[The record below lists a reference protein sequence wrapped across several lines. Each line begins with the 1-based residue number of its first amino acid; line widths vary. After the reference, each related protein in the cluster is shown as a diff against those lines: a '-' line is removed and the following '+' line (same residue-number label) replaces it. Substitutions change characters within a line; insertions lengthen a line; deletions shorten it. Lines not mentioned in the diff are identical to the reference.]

1 MRLHRMY
8 RVVPLLAFSILVVS
22 CSRHE
27 APEADVAASRA
38 ADAPAAPAMEEAAS
52 GDYAAAAA
60 LPQKNLEPPAMQG
73 PGVDPSQVASDV
85 ATQVDPQRRF
95 IRTAQAQFQ
104 VKDVY
109 RTALAIEDE
118 VASQG
123 GFVVDNDITSQ
134 VQRVLSRPLGEGK
147 RLELTEYSLHGALT
161 VRVPSERTQA
171 FLRAVAA
178 QMEFL
183 DQRTFN
189 ARDAQFDLLRQQ
201 LASQRAQD
209 EQRELGDAVQAGG
222 KLGDKTDAI
231 QSRGAARATR
241 DEALIAQKEFED
253 RVTFSTITLSLRQD
267 AQMRRAER
275 VDVDAVFRDNG
286 PSFFSRLGE
295 SLAVGWRAALDIVI
309 ALAAMWPLWLVV
321 VAAVLGWRRWRA
333 KHPRPA
339 A

>member
-1 MRLHRMY
+1 MRTNRMS
-8 RVVPLLAFSILVVS
+8 RAAFPLIVLLLAAS

-27 APEADVAASRA
+27 RA
-38 ADAPAAPAMEEAAS
+38 ADADATAESAPAMGESAAV
-52 GDYAAAAA
+52 AAAVA
-60 LPQKNLEPPAMQG
+60 PQNREAPMLQG

-85 ATQVDPQRRF
+85 ATQVDPRRRF

-123 GFVVDNDITSQ
+123 GFVVDNEISSQ
-134 VQRVLSRPLGEGK
+134 VQRVLSRPLAPGK
-147 RLELTEYSLHGALT
+147 RLELTEYSLQGQLT

-178 QMEFL
+178 HMEFL
-183 DQRTFN
+183 DRRSFS

-209 EQRELGDAVQAGG
+209 EQRELGDAAQAGG
-222 KLGDKTDAI
+222 KLADRTDAI

-253 RVTFSTITLSLRQD
+253 RVAFSTITLSLRQD
-267 AQMRRAER
+267 AQVRRAER

-286 PSFFSRLGE
+286 PGFFSRLGE

-309 ALAAMWPLWLVV
+309 ALAALWPLWLTV
-321 VAAVLGWRRWRA
+321 VAAGVAWRRWR
-333 KHPRPA
+333 KTHPRPA
-339 A
+339 AS

>member
-1 MRLHRMY
+1 MRTNRMS
-8 RVVPLLAFSILVVS
+8 RAAFPLIVLLLAAS

-27 APEADVAASRA
+27 RA
-38 ADAPAAPAMEEAAS
+38 ADADAIAESAPAMGESAAV
-52 GDYAAAAA
+52 AAAVEVA
-60 LPQKNLEPPAMQG
+60 PQNREAPMLQG

-85 ATQVDPQRRF
+85 ATQVDPRRRF

-123 GFVVDNDITSQ
+123 GFVVDNEISSQ
-134 VQRVLSRPLGEGK
+134 VQRVLSRPLAPGK
-147 RLELTEYSLHGALT
+147 RLELTEYSLQGQLT

-183 DQRTFN
+183 DRRSFS

-209 EQRELGDAVQAGG
+209 EQRELGDAVQSGG
-222 KLGDKTDAI
+222 KLADRTDAI

-253 RVTFSTITLSLRQD
+253 RVAFSTITLSLRQD
-267 AQMRRAER
+267 AQVRRAER

-286 PSFFSRLGE
+286 PGFFSRLGE
-295 SLAVGWRAALDIVI
+295 SLSVGWRAALDIVI
-309 ALAAMWPLWLVV
+309 ALAALWPLWLTV
-321 VAAVLGWRRWRA
+321 VAAGVAWRRWR
-333 KHPRPA
+333 KTHPRPTA
-339 A
+339 S

>member
-1 MRLHRMY
+1 MRTNRMS
-8 RVVPLLAFSILVVS
+8 RAAFPLIVLLLAAS

-27 APEADVAASRA
+27 RA
-38 ADAPAAPAMEEAAS
+38 ADADATAESAPAMGESAAV
-52 GDYAAAAA
+52 AAAVA
-60 LPQKNLEPPAMQG
+60 PQNREAPMLQG

-85 ATQVDPQRRF
+85 ATQVDPRRRF

-123 GFVVDNDITSQ
+123 GFVVDNEISSQ
-134 VQRVLSRPLGEGK
+134 VQRVLSRPLAPGK
-147 RLELTEYSLHGALT
+147 RLELTEYSLQGQLT

-183 DQRTFN
+183 DRRSFS

-222 KLGDKTDAI
+222 KLADRTDAI

-253 RVTFSTITLSLRQD
+253 RVAFSTITLSLRQD
-267 AQMRRAER
+267 AQVRRAER

-286 PSFFSRLGE
+286 PGFFSRLGE
-295 SLAVGWRAALDIVI
+295 SLSVGWRAALDIVI
-309 ALAAMWPLWLVV
+309 ALAALWPLWLMV
-321 VAAVLGWRRWRA
+321 VAAGLAWRRWR
-333 KHPRPA
+333 KTHPRPA
-339 A
+339 AS

>member
-1 MRLHRMY
+1 MRTNRMS
-8 RVVPLLAFSILVVS
+8 RAAFPLIVLLLAAS

-27 APEADVAASRA
+27 RA
-38 ADAPAAPAMEEAAS
+38 ADADATAESAPAMGESAAV
-52 GDYAAAAA
+52 AAAVA
-60 LPQKNLEPPAMQG
+60 PQNREAPMLQG

-85 ATQVDPQRRF
+85 ATQVDPRRRF

-123 GFVVDNDITSQ
+123 GFVVDNKISSQ
-134 VQRVLSRPLGEGK
+134 VQRVLSRPLAPGK
-147 RLELTEYSLHGALT
+147 RLELTEYSLQGQLT

-183 DQRTFN
+183 DRRSFS

-222 KLGDKTDAI
+222 KLADRTDAI

-253 RVTFSTITLSLRQD
+253 RVAFSTITLSLRQD
-267 AQMRRAER
+267 AQVRRAER

-286 PSFFSRLGE
+286 PGFFSRLGE
-295 SLAVGWRAALDIVI
+295 SLSVGWRAALDIVI
-309 ALAAMWPLWLVV
+309 ALAALWPLWLTV
-321 VAAVLGWRRWRA
+321 VAAGVAWRRWR
-333 KHPRPA
+333 KTHPRPTA
-339 A
+339 S

>member
-1 MRLHRMY
+1 MRTNRMS
-8 RVVPLLAFSILVVS
+8 RAAFPLIVLLLAAS

-27 APEADVAASRA
+27 RA
-38 ADAPAAPAMEEAAS
+38 ADADATAESAPAMGEAAA
-52 GDYAAAAA
+52 DAAAAA
-60 LPQKNLEPPAMQG
+60 PQSREAPMLQG

-123 GFVVDNDITSQ
+123 GFVVDNEISSQ
-134 VQRVLSRPLGEGK
+134 VQRVLSRPLAPGK
-147 RLELTEYSLHGALT
+147 RLELTEYSLQGQLT

-183 DQRTFN
+183 DRRSFS

-222 KLGDKTDAI
+222 KLADRTDAI

-253 RVTFSTITLSLRQD
+253 RVAFSTITLSLRQD
-267 AQMRRAER
+267 AQVRRAER

-286 PSFFSRLGE
+286 PGFFSRLGE

-309 ALAAMWPLWLVV
+309 ALAALWPLWLMV
-321 VAAVLGWRRWRA
+321 VAVGLAWRRWR
-333 KHPRPA
+333 KTHPRPA
-339 A
+339 AS

>member
-1 MRLHRMY
+1 MRTNRMS
-8 RVVPLLAFSILVVS
+8 RAAFPLIVLLLAAS

-27 APEADVAASRA
+27 RA
-38 ADAPAAPAMEEAAS
+38 ADADATAESAPAMGESAAV
-52 GDYAAAAA
+52 AAAVA
-60 LPQKNLEPPAMQG
+60 PQNREAPMLQG

-123 GFVVDNDITSQ
+123 GFVVDNEISSQ
-134 VQRVLSRPLGEGK
+134 VQRVLSRPLAPGK
-147 RLELTEYSLHGALT
+147 RLELTEYSLQGQLT

-183 DQRTFN
+183 DRRSFS

-222 KLGDKTDAI
+222 KLADRTDAI

-253 RVTFSTITLSLRQD
+253 RVAFSTITLSLRQD
-267 AQMRRAER
+267 AQVRRAER

-286 PSFFSRLGE
+286 PGFFSRLGE
-295 SLAVGWRAALDIVI
+295 SLSVGWRAALDIVI
-309 ALAAMWPLWLVV
+309 ALAALWPLWLTV
-321 VAAVLGWRRWRA
+321 VAAGVAWRRWR
-333 KHPRPA
+333 KTHPRPA
-339 A
+339 AS

>member
-1 MRLHRMY
+1 MRTNRMS
-8 RVVPLLAFSILVVS
+8 RAAFPLIVLLLAAS

-27 APEADVAASRA
+27 RA
-38 ADAPAAPAMEEAAS
+38 ADADATAESAPAMGESAAV
-52 GDYAAAAA
+52 AAAVA
-60 LPQKNLEPPAMQG
+60 PQNREAPMLQG

-123 GFVVDNDITSQ
+123 GFVVDNKISSQ
-134 VQRVLSRPLGEGK
+134 VQRVLSRPLAPGK
-147 RLELTEYSLHGALT
+147 RLELTEYSLQGQLT

-183 DQRTFN
+183 DRRSFS

-222 KLGDKTDAI
+222 KLADRTDAI

-253 RVTFSTITLSLRQD
+253 RVAFSTITLSLRQD
-267 AQMRRAER
+267 AQVRRAER

-286 PSFFSRLGE
+286 PGFFSRLGE

-309 ALAAMWPLWLVV
+309 ALAALWPLWLMV
-321 VAAVLGWRRWRA
+321 VAVGLAWRRWR
-333 KHPRPA
+333 KTHPRPA
-339 A
+339 AS

>member
-1 MRLHRMY
+1 MRTNRMS
-8 RVVPLLAFSILVVS
+8 RAAFPLIVLLLAAS

-27 APEADVAASRA
+27 RA
-38 ADAPAAPAMEEAAS
+38 ADADAIAESAPAMGESAAV
-52 GDYAAAAA
+52 AAAVEVA
-60 LPQKNLEPPAMQG
+60 PQNREAPMLQG

-123 GFVVDNDITSQ
+123 GFVVDNEISSQ
-134 VQRVLSRPLGEGK
+134 VQRVLSRPLAPGK
-147 RLELTEYSLHGALT
+147 RLELTEYSLQGQLT

-183 DQRTFN
+183 DRRSFS

-209 EQRELGDAVQAGG
+209 EQRELGDAAQAGG
-222 KLGDKTDAI
+222 KLADRTDAI

-253 RVTFSTITLSLRQD
+253 RVAFSTITLSLRQD
-267 AQMRRAER
+267 AQVRRAER

-286 PSFFSRLGE
+286 PGFFSRLGE
-295 SLAVGWRAALDIVI
+295 SLSVGWRAALDIVI
-309 ALAAMWPLWLVV
+309 ALAALWPLWLTV
-321 VAAVLGWRRWRA
+321 VAAGVAWRRWR
-333 KHPRPA
+333 KTHPRPA
-339 A
+339 AS

>member
-1 MRLHRMY
+1 MHTNRMS
-8 RVVPLLAFSILVVS
+8 RAAFPLIVLLLAAS

-27 APEADVAASRA
+27 RA
-38 ADAPAAPAMEEAAS
+38 ADADATAESAPAMGEAAA
-52 GDYAAAAA
+52 DAAAAA
-60 LPQKNLEPPAMQG
+60 PQNREAPMLQG
-73 PGVDPSQVASDV
+73 PGVDPSQVASEV

-123 GFVVDNDITSQ
+123 GFVVDNEISSQ
-134 VQRVLSRPLGEGK
+134 VQRVLSRPLAPGK
-147 RLELTEYSLHGALT
+147 RLELTEYSLQGQLT

-183 DQRTFN
+183 DRRSFS

-222 KLGDKTDAI
+222 KLADRTDAI

-253 RVTFSTITLSLRQD
+253 RVAFSTITLSLRQD
-267 AQMRRAER
+267 AQVRRAER

-286 PSFFSRLGE
+286 PGFFSRLGE

-309 ALAAMWPLWLVV
+309 ALAALWPLWLMV
-321 VAAVLGWRRWRA
+321 VAVGLAWRRWR
-333 KHPRPA
+333 KTHPRPA
-339 A
+339 AS

>member
-1 MRLHRMY
+1 MHTNRMS
-8 RVVPLLAFSILVVS
+8 RAAFPLIVLLLAAS

-27 APEADVAASRA
+27 RA
-38 ADAPAAPAMEEAAS
+38 ADADATAESAPAMGEAAA
-52 GDYAAAAA
+52 DAAAAA
-60 LPQKNLEPPAMQG
+60 PQNREAPMLQG
-73 PGVDPSQVASDV
+73 PGVDPSQVASEV

-123 GFVVDNDITSQ
+123 GFVVDNEISSQ
-134 VQRVLSRPLGEGK
+134 VQRVLSRPLAPGK
-147 RLELTEYSLHGALT
+147 RLELTEYSLQGQLT

-183 DQRTFN
+183 DRRSFS

-222 KLGDKTDAI
+222 KLADRADAI

-253 RVTFSTITLSLRQD
+253 RVAFSTITLSLRQD
-267 AQMRRAER
+267 AQVRRAER

-286 PSFFSRLGE
+286 PGFFSRLGE

-309 ALAAMWPLWLVV
+309 ALAALWPLWLMV
-321 VAAVLGWRRWRA
+321 VAVGLAWRRWR
-333 KHPRPA
+333 KTHPRPA
-339 A
+339 AS

>member
-1 MRLHRMY
+1 MSRAAFPLI
-8 RVVPLLAFSILVVS
+8 VLLLAAS

-27 APEADVAASRA
+27 RA
-38 ADAPAAPAMEEAAS
+38 ADADATAESAPAMGEAAA
-52 GDYAAAAA
+52 DAAAAA
-60 LPQKNLEPPAMQG
+60 PQNREAPMLQG

-123 GFVVDNDITSQ
+123 GFVVDNEISSQ
-134 VQRVLSRPLGEGK
+134 VQRVLSRPLAPGK
-147 RLELTEYSLHGALT
+147 RLELTEYSLQGQLT

-183 DQRTFN
+183 DRRSFS

-222 KLGDKTDAI
+222 KLADRTDAI

-253 RVTFSTITLSLRQD
+253 RVAFSTITLSLRQD
-267 AQMRRAER
+267 AQVRRAER

-286 PSFFSRLGE
+286 PGFFSRLGE

-309 ALAAMWPLWLVV
+309 ALAALWPLWLMV
-321 VAAVLGWRRWRA
+321 VAAGLAWRRWR
-333 KHPRPA
+333 KTRPRPA
-339 A
+339 AS

>member
-1 MRLHRMY
+1 MRTNRMS
-8 RVVPLLAFSILVVS
+8 RAAFPLIVLLLAAS

-27 APEADVAASRA
+27 RA
-38 ADAPAAPAMEEAAS
+38 ADADATAESAPAMGESAAV
-52 GDYAAAAA
+52 AAAVEVA
-60 LPQKNLEPPAMQG
+60 PQNREAPMLQG

-123 GFVVDNDITSQ
+123 GFVVDNEISSQ
-134 VQRVLSRPLGEGK
+134 VQRVLSRPLAPGK
-147 RLELTEYSLHGALT
+147 RLELTEYSLQGQLT

-183 DQRTFN
+183 DRRSFS

-222 KLGDKTDAI
+222 KLADRTDAI

-253 RVTFSTITLSLRQD
+253 RVAFSTITLSLRQD
-267 AQMRRAER
+267 AQVRRAER

-286 PSFFSRLGE
+286 PGFFSRLGE

-309 ALAAMWPLWLVV
+309 ALAALWPLWLTV
-321 VAAVLGWRRWRA
+321 VAAGVAWRRWR
-333 KHPRPA
+333 KTHPRPTA
-339 A
+339 S

>member
-1 MRLHRMY
+1 MRTNRMS
-8 RVVPLLAFSILVVS
+8 RAAFPLIVLLLAAS

-27 APEADVAASRA
+27 RA
-38 ADAPAAPAMEEAAS
+38 ADADATAESAPAMGEAAA
-52 GDYAAAAA
+52 DAAAAA
-60 LPQKNLEPPAMQG
+60 PQNREAPMLQG

-123 GFVVDNDITSQ
+123 GFVVDNEISSQ
-134 VQRVLSRPLGEGK
+134 VQRVLSRPLAPGK
-147 RLELTEYSLHGALT
+147 RLELTEYSLQGQLT

-183 DQRTFN
+183 DRRSFS

-222 KLGDKTDAI
+222 KLADRTDAI

-253 RVTFSTITLSLRQD
+253 RVAFSTITLSLRQD
-267 AQMRRAER
+267 AQVRRAER

-286 PSFFSRLGE
+286 PGFFSRLGE
-295 SLAVGWRAALDIVI
+295 SLSVGWRAALDIVI
-309 ALAAMWPLWLVV
+309 ALAALWPLWLMV
-321 VAAVLGWRRWRA
+321 VAAGLAWRRWR
-333 KHPRPA
+333 KTHPRPA
-339 A
+339 AS

>member
-1 MRLHRMY
+1 MRTNRMS
-8 RVVPLLAFSILVVS
+8 RAAFPLIVLLLAAS

-27 APEADVAASRA
+27 RA
-38 ADAPAAPAMEEAAS
+38 ADADAIAESAPAMGESAAV
-52 GDYAAAAA
+52 AAAVEVA
-60 LPQKNLEPPAMQG
+60 PQNREAPMLQG

-123 GFVVDNDITSQ
+123 GFVVDNEISSQ
-134 VQRVLSRPLGEGK
+134 VQRVLSRPLAPGK
-147 RLELTEYSLHGALT
+147 RLELTEYSLQGQLT

-183 DQRTFN
+183 DRRSFS

-222 KLGDKTDAI
+222 KLADRTDAI

-253 RVTFSTITLSLRQD
+253 RVAFSTITLSLRQD
-267 AQMRRAER
+267 AQVRRAER

-286 PSFFSRLGE
+286 PGFFSRLGE
-295 SLAVGWRAALDIVI
+295 SLSVGWRAALDIVI
-309 ALAAMWPLWLVV
+309 AQAALWPLWLTV
-321 VAAVLGWRRWRA
+321 VAAGVAWRRWR
-333 KHPRPA
+333 KTHPRPA
-339 A
+339 AS

>member
-1 MRLHRMY
+1 MRTNRMS
-8 RVVPLLAFSILVVS
+8 RAAFPLIVLLLAAS

-27 APEADVAASRA
+27 RA
-38 ADAPAAPAMEEAAS
+38 ADADATAESAPAMGESAAV
-52 GDYAAAAA
+52 AAAVA
-60 LPQKNLEPPAMQG
+60 PQNREAPMLQG

-123 GFVVDNDITSQ
+123 GFVVDNEISSQ
-134 VQRVLSRPLGEGK
+134 VQRVLSRPLAPGK
-147 RLELTEYSLHGALT
+147 RLELTEYSLQGQLT

-183 DQRTFN
+183 DRRSFS

-222 KLGDKTDAI
+222 KLADRTDAI

-253 RVTFSTITLSLRQD
+253 RVAFSTITLSLRQD
-267 AQMRRAER
+267 AQVRRAER

-286 PSFFSRLGE
+286 PGFFSRLGE
-295 SLAVGWRAALDIVI
+295 SLSVGWRAALDIVI
-309 ALAAMWPLWLVV
+309 ALAALWPLWLTV
-321 VAAVLGWRRWRA
+321 VAAGVAWRRWR
-333 KHPRPA
+333 KTHPRPTA
-339 A
+339 S

>member
-1 MRLHRMY
+1 MHTNRMS
-8 RVVPLLAFSILVVS
+8 RAAFPLIVLLLAAS

-27 APEADVAASRA
+27 RA
-38 ADAPAAPAMEEAAS
+38 ADADATAESAPAMGESAAV
-52 GDYAAAAA
+52 AAAVA
-60 LPQKNLEPPAMQG
+60 PQNREAPMLQG

-85 ATQVDPQRRF
+85 ATQVDPRRRF

-123 GFVVDNDITSQ
+123 GFVVDNKISSQ
-134 VQRVLSRPLGEGK
+134 VQRVLSRPLAPGK
-147 RLELTEYSLHGALT
+147 RLELTEYSLQGQLT

-183 DQRTFN
+183 DRRSFS

-209 EQRELGDAVQAGG
+209 EQRELGDAAQAGG
-222 KLGDKTDAI
+222 KLADRTDAI

-253 RVTFSTITLSLRQD
+253 RVAFSTITLSLRQD
-267 AQMRRAER
+267 AQVRRAER

-286 PSFFSRLGE
+286 PGFFSRLGE

-309 ALAAMWPLWLVV
+309 ALAALWPLWLTV
-321 VAAVLGWRRWRA
+321 VAAGVAWRRWR
-333 KHPRPA
+333 KTHPRPA
-339 A
+339 AS

>member
-1 MRLHRMY
+1 MHTNRMS
-8 RVVPLLAFSILVVS
+8 RAAFPLIVLLLAAS

-27 APEADVAASRA
+27 RA
-38 ADAPAAPAMEEAAS
+38 ADADATAESAPAMGESAAV
-52 GDYAAAAA
+52 AAAVA
-60 LPQKNLEPPAMQG
+60 PQNREAPMLQG

-85 ATQVDPQRRF
+85 ATQVDPRRRF

-123 GFVVDNDITSQ
+123 GFVVDNEISSQ
-134 VQRVLSRPLGEGK
+134 VQRVLSRPLAPGK
-147 RLELTEYSLHGALT
+147 RLELTEYSLQGQLT

-178 QMEFL
+178 HMEFL
-183 DQRTFN
+183 DRRSFS

-222 KLGDKTDAI
+222 KLADRTDAI

-253 RVTFSTITLSLRQD
+253 RVAFSTITLSLRQD
-267 AQMRRAER
+267 AQVRRAER

-286 PSFFSRLGE
+286 PGFFSRLGE

-309 ALAAMWPLWLVV
+309 ALAALWPLWLMV
-321 VAAVLGWRRWRA
+321 VAAGLAWRRWR
-333 KHPRPA
+333 KTHPRPA
-339 A
+339 AS

>member
-8 RVVPLLAFSILVVS
+8 RVVPLLAFSIFVVS

-27 APEADVAASRA
+27 AAEADVASSRA
-38 ADAPAAPAMEEAAS
+38 ADASVAPAMEAAA
-52 GDYAAAAA
+52 DNYAAAAA
-60 LPQKNLEPPAMQG
+60 PQKGVEPPAMQG
-73 PGVDPSQVASDV
+73 PGVDPSQMASGA

-147 RLELTEYSLHGALT
+147 RLELTEYSLQGALT
-161 VRVPSERTQA
+161 VRVPSERTQT

-183 DQRTFN
+183 DQRAFN

-253 RVTFSTITLSLRQD
+253 RVAFSTITLSLRQD
-267 AQMRRAER
+267 AQVRRAER

-309 ALAAMWPLWLVV
+309 AMAAMWPLWLVV

>member
-1 MRLHRMY
+1 MRTNRMS
-8 RVVPLLAFSILVVS
+8 RAAFPLIVLLLAAS

-27 APEADVAASRA
+27 RA
-38 ADAPAAPAMEEAAS
+38 ADADAPAESAPAMGEAAA
-52 GDYAAAAA
+52 DAAAAA
-60 LPQKNLEPPAMQG
+60 PQNREAPMLQG
-73 PGVDPSQVASDV
+73 PGVDPSQVASEV

-123 GFVVDNDITSQ
+123 GFVVDNEISSQ
-134 VQRVLSRPLGEGK
+134 VQRVLSRPLAPGK
-147 RLELTEYSLHGALT
+147 RLELTEYSLQGQLT

-183 DQRTFN
+183 DRRSFS

-222 KLGDKTDAI
+222 KLADRADAI

-253 RVTFSTITLSLRQD
+253 RVAFSTITLSLRQD
-267 AQMRRAER
+267 AQVRRAER

-286 PSFFSRLGE
+286 PGFFSRLGE

-309 ALAAMWPLWLVV
+309 ALAALWPLWLMV
-321 VAAVLGWRRWRA
+321 VAVGLAWRRWR
-333 KHPRPA
+333 KTHPRPA
-339 A
+339 AS

>member
-1 MRLHRMY
+1 MRTNRMS
-8 RVVPLLAFSILVVS
+8 RAAFPLIVLLLAAS

-27 APEADVAASRA
+27 RA
-38 ADAPAAPAMEEAAS
+38 ADADATAESAPAMGESAAV
-52 GDYAAAAA
+52 AAAVA
-60 LPQKNLEPPAMQG
+60 PQNREAPMLQG

-85 ATQVDPQRRF
+85 ATQVDPRRRF

-123 GFVVDNDITSQ
+123 GFVVDNEISSQ
-134 VQRVLSRPLGEGK
+134 VQRVLSRPLAPGK
-147 RLELTEYSLHGALT
+147 RLELTEYSLQGQLT

-178 QMEFL
+178 HMEFL
-183 DQRTFN
+183 DRRSFS

-222 KLGDKTDAI
+222 KLADRTDAI

-253 RVTFSTITLSLRQD
+253 RVAFSTITLSLRQD
-267 AQMRRAER
+267 AQVRRAER

-286 PSFFSRLGE
+286 PGFFSRLGE
-295 SLAVGWRAALDIVI
+295 SLSVGWRAALDIVI
-309 ALAAMWPLWLVV
+309 ALAALWPLWLTV
-321 VAAVLGWRRWRA
+321 VAAGVAWRRWR
-333 KHPRPA
+333 KTHPRPTA
-339 A
+339 S

>member
-1 MRLHRMY
+1 ML
-8 RVVPLLAFSILVVS
+8 
-22 CSRHE
+22 
-27 APEADVAASRA
+27 
-38 ADAPAAPAMEEAAS
+38 
-52 GDYAAAAA
+52 
-60 LPQKNLEPPAMQG
+60 QG

-123 GFVVDNDITSQ
+123 GFVVDNEISSQ
-134 VQRVLSRPLGEGK
+134 VQRVLSRPLAPGK
-147 RLELTEYSLHGALT
+147 RLELTEYSLRGQLT

-183 DQRTFN
+183 DRRSFS

-209 EQRELGDAVQAGG
+209 EQRELGDAVQSGG
-222 KLGDKTDAI
+222 KLADRTDAI

-253 RVTFSTITLSLRQD
+253 RVAFSTITLSLRQD
-267 AQMRRAER
+267 AQVRRAER

-286 PSFFSRLGE
+286 PGFFSRLGE

-309 ALAAMWPLWLVV
+309 ALAALWPLWLMV
-321 VAAVLGWRRWRA
+321 VAAGLAWRRWR
-333 KHPRPA
+333 KTHPRPA
-339 A
+339 AS

>member
-1 MRLHRMY
+1 MRTNRMS
-8 RVVPLLAFSILVVS
+8 RAAFPLIVLLLAAS

-27 APEADVAASRA
+27 RA
-38 ADAPAAPAMEEAAS
+38 ADADATAESAPAMGESAAV
-52 GDYAAAAA
+52 AAAVA
-60 LPQKNLEPPAMQG
+60 PQNREAPMLQG

-123 GFVVDNDITSQ
+123 GFVVDNEISSQ
-134 VQRVLSRPLGEGK
+134 VQRVLSRPLAPGK
-147 RLELTEYSLHGALT
+147 RLELTEYSLQGQLT

-183 DQRTFN
+183 DRRSFS

-209 EQRELGDAVQAGG
+209 EQRELGDAAQAGG
-222 KLGDKTDAI
+222 KLADRTDAI

-253 RVTFSTITLSLRQD
+253 RVAFSTITLSLRQD
-267 AQMRRAER
+267 AQVRRAER

-286 PSFFSRLGE
+286 PGFFSRLGE
-295 SLAVGWRAALDIVI
+295 SLSVGWRAALDIVI
-309 ALAAMWPLWLVV
+309 ALAALWPLWLTV
-321 VAAVLGWRRWRA
+321 VAAGVAWRRWR
-333 KHPRPA
+333 KTHPRPTA
-339 A
+339 S

>member
-1 MRLHRMY
+1 MRTNRMS
-8 RVVPLLAFSILVVS
+8 RAAFPLIVLLLAAS

-27 APEADVAASRA
+27 RA
-38 ADAPAAPAMEEAAS
+38 ADADATAESAPAMGESAAV
-52 GDYAAAAA
+52 AAAVA
-60 LPQKNLEPPAMQG
+60 PQNREAPMLQG

-123 GFVVDNDITSQ
+123 GFVVDNEISSQ
-134 VQRVLSRPLGEGK
+134 VQRVLSRPLAPGK
-147 RLELTEYSLHGALT
+147 RLELTEYSLQGQLT

-183 DQRTFN
+183 DRRSFS

-222 KLGDKTDAI
+222 KLADRTDAI

-253 RVTFSTITLSLRQD
+253 RVAFSTISLSLRQD
-267 AQMRRAER
+267 AQVRRAER

-286 PSFFSRLGE
+286 PGFFSRLGE

-309 ALAAMWPLWLVV
+309 ALAALWPLWLTV
-321 VAAVLGWRRWRA
+321 VAAGVAWRRWR
-333 KHPRPA
+333 KTHPRPTA
-339 A
+339 S